1 MNKISHG
8 QKLFLSKVKRH
19 RMIVLFA
26 RLLILIL
33 FLAIWE
39 VCANTGHHRLF
50 YFQQSLPDRTVLLGN
65 G

>member
-39 VCANTGHHRLF
+39 VCANTGIIF